1 MKWDWLGALA
11 FALASSRSRLT
22 DAATRQLA
30 LDDRAT
36 PPESCSFHNYRGFSF
51 GVRSISNQAFRTL
64 LVAFQSCQMKRGAAV
79 LGAVVHI
86 SLKLKGR
93 ELKWKPQEKRLT
105 SNFFRHLWLLG
116 HMKPGRRPDA
126 SLPIPYAS
134 SGGILHI
141 KRDRRDQILL
151 WPSHTP
157 HIYRY
162 ICIID
167 DVVIP
172 CAIAREN
179 FLVLP
184 GFIHFAAAVD
194 DVMSGLNAS

>member
-1 MKWDWLGALA
+1 MA

-36 PPESCSFHNYRGFSF
+36 ESCSVHNYRGFGF

-93 ELKWKPQEKRLT
+93 ELR
-105 SNFFRHLWLLG
+105 
-116 HMKPGRRPDA
+116 
-126 SLPIPYAS
+126 
-134 SGGILHI
+134 
-141 KRDRRDQILL
+141 
-151 WPSHTP
+151 
-157 HIYRY
+157 
-162 ICIID
+162 
-167 DVVIP
+167 
-172 CAIAREN
+172 
-179 FLVLP
+179 
-184 GFIHFAAAVD
+184 
-194 DVMSGLNAS
+194 

>member
-1 MKWDWLGALA
+1 MRLVGSSLGLRACII
-11 FALASSRSRLT
+11 SRSRLT

-93 ELKWKPQEKRLT
+93 DLKAATGEETL
-105 SNFFRHLWLLG
+105 HLISLG
-116 HMKPGRRPDA
+116 IFD
-126 SLPIPYAS
+126 
-134 SGGILHI
+134 
-141 KRDRRDQILL
+141 
-151 WPSHTP
+151 
-157 HIYRY
+157 
-162 ICIID
+162 
-167 DVVIP
+167 
-172 CAIAREN
+172 
-179 FLVLP
+179 F
-184 GFIHFAAAVD
+184 
-194 DVMSGLNAS
+194 